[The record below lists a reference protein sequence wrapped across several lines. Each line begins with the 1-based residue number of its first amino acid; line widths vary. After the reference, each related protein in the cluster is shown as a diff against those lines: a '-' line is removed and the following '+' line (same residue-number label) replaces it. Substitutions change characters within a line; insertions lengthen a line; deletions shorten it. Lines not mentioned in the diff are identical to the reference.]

1 MVGLPCV
8 VRVHRAVSKR
18 LPGGAMEVP
27 GGTVLLPL
35 KGDLCMSKTLWL
47 TLVLAIVPVVL
58 AQNGN
63 NPSND
68 PANDGESSQPVA
80 ASQPAS
86 PGFGGDL
93 ATRRKLT
100 GDWGG
105 VRNQLADKGITID
118 VDLTNILQGN
128 AHGGAQTN
136 NGLRYS
142 GSTDY
147 TITLDTGKLTGGL
160 WKGGTILLNAES
172 KWGDGIDG
180 KVGSLMPVN
189 LDAHKPGYD
198 EGCMMTLSEYI
209 IFQQLFDGKLVL
221 VAGKLDGSRAFD
233 HNVFAND
240 ERTQFMN
247 LAFRNN
253 PLIGAFAPYTNLGA
267 GFILNPTDWLTVTTA
282 VMDSEGRPKTTGF
295 ETAFHGPTNTS
306 IVHEY
311 ALKLKPLGKEGNY
324 RVGVM
329 WSSMSYKH
337 LQPVAPFKQMGPTLM
352 KLVGPKVMK
361 MMDPLLPYGTESGN
375 AAIYTSFDQWVYNE
389 ANDPTQGIGLFG
401 RFGWARQDINPIAHF
416 YSAGVGGKGVLPDR
430 DRDTCGI
437 GYYFVDMS
445 NHMPDMFHSEQGI
458 EAYYNIEITPWLHLS
473 PDFQIVTNPGG
484 TDDHDVSLV
493 YGLRLQTSL

>member
-1 MVGLPCV
+1 MN
-8 VRVHRAVSKR
+8 RA
-18 LPGGAMEVP
+18 
-27 GGTVLLPL
+27 
-35 KGDLCMSKTLWL
+35 LWL
-47 TLVLAIVPVVL
+47 TLLLVIA
-58 AQNGN
+58 
-63 NPSND
+63 
-68 PANDGESSQPVA
+68 PVA
-80 ASQPAS
+80 FAQDENTPSDKDPSKHVESRQVMTATSQPAT

-100 GDWGG
+100 GNWGG
-105 VRNQLADKGITID
+105 VRDQLADKGITLDID
-118 VDLTNILQGN
+118 ITNILQGN

-147 TITLDTGKLTGGL
+147 TISLDTGKMGL

-180 KVGSLMPVN
+180 KVGSLIPVN
-189 LDAHKPGYD
+189 LDAHKPGYG
-198 EGCMMTLSEYI
+198 EGGMMTLSEYI

-233 HNVFAND
+233 RNVFAND

-253 PLIGAFAPYTNLGA
+253 PMIGAFAPYTNLGA

-282 VMDSEGRPKTTGF
+282 AMDSEGRAKTTGF
-295 ETAFHGPTNTS
+295 ETTFHGPANTTV
-306 IVHEY
+306 IHEY
-311 ALKLKPLGKEGNY
+311 ALKLKPFGKEGNY
-324 RVGVM
+324 RVGAM
-329 WSSMSYKH
+329 WSSMAYKH

-361 MMDPLLPYGTESGN
+361 MMDPLLPYETESGN
-375 AAIYTSFDQWVYNE
+375 AGIYTSFDQWVYNE
-389 ANDPTQGIGLFG
+389 PGDPTQGIGLFG
-401 RFGWARQDINPIAHF
+401 RFGWCRQDINALSHY
-416 YSAGVGGKGVLPDR
+416 YSAGVGGKGILPDR
-430 DRDTCGI
+430 DQDTFGL
-437 GYYFVDMS
+437 GYYFLDLS
-445 NHMPDMFHSEQGI
+445 NHMPAMFHSEQGI

-484 TDDHDVSLV
+484 TDDHDVALV
-493 YGLRLQTSL
+493 YGLRLQMSL